1 MSTAESYQSGRTT
14 RPLNVLEL
22 QAMRAWRHVYKRH
35 WRAAL
40 GSAWERHRYDGV
52 ADRHVQTLAYMRNS
66 RGPSWLVRFRFP
78 AND

>member
-1 MSTAESYQSGRTT
+1 MSYEAGRIT
-14 RPLNVLEL
+14 RPLSVVEM
-22 QAMRAWRHVYKRH
+22 QAMKAWRHVYGRR

-52 ADRHVQTLAYMRNS
+52 ADRHVQALAYLRNT